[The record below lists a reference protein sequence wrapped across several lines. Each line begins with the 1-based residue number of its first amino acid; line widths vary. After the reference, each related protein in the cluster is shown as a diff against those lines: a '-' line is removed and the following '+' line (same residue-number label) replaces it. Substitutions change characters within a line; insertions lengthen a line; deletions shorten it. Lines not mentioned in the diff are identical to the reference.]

1 MSAQMVSGKDKSPPK
16 PGNQN
21 SFRLKGSLRGLQ
33 VSPVSQYNSI
43 AHSMVVLWPW
53 WVWNNNNSYSYYI
66 CQSFR
71 NVSHKLNKGTAPV
84 IIYSFIAKFEK
95 SLCFGFLWT
104 ENHEATL
111 TTLQVHHV
119 STARCRNMML
129 PFQSSECAYIT
140 RLLRFK
146 IVKLLFKDVLPAAS
160 FYWTLAGGF
169 MGDTE
174 ASTCVFV
181 ISSSSHPLYLN
192 HSSTAT
198 QA

>member
-33 VSPVSQYNSI
+33 V
-43 AHSMVVLWPW
+43 VVLWPW
-53 WVWNNNNSYSYYI
+53 WVWNNNNSYSHYI

-71 NVSHKLNKGTAPV
+71 NVSHKLNKETALV
-84 IIYSFIAKFEK
+84 ITVYSFIAKFEK
-95 SLCFGFLWT
+95 SLCFGFLWA